1 MLPKF
6 DTTKWLLKR
15 FLICLETRLYFMM
28 NAVTRLILCFSGDDP
43 RYDVTTG
50 KLSMSTKAQND
61 ENEKTLLNGEAS
73 SSTENI
79 VGKNNNV
86 EKSPVAAPPTS
97 RFAVEPTVETSP
109 LSSESDKTSKTNE
122 EQVVA
127 VAVEATE
134 NQN

>member
-1 MLPKF
+1 
-6 DTTKWLLKR
+6 
-15 FLICLETRLYFMM
+15 
-28 NAVTRLILCFSGDDP
+28 
-43 RYDVTTG
+43 
-50 KLSMSTKAQND
+50 MSTKAQND